1 LLQNGNCFWIFFK
14 PCSLW
19 LLFSHTVVILLGKI
33 CKHSFSPLSLFS
45 PFHGKVENKEE
56 RREDR
61 NIMDE
66 KRREKQQ
73 RREEK
78 VGSPT
83 LMGEY
88 KGIML
93 GGLLVP
99 GAESL

>member
-1 LLQNGNCFWIFFK
+1 
-14 PCSLW
+14 
-19 LLFSHTVVILLGKI
+19 
-33 CKHSFSPLSLFS
+33 
-45 PFHGKVENKEE
+45 VENKEE

-73 RREEK
+73 RRKEK
-78 VGSPT
+78 VGAPT